1 MGAELEQGNG
11 VNPLA
16 PICTSRY
23 KVAMTNEQAH
33 ILLIDD
39 EKNYLL
45 VLEVLLIDAGY
56 TVTALNDPESA
67 LAFLDE
73 SEVDV
78 IITDMKMPKLSGK
91 DVLTCVKRDYPH
103 IPVLIMTAFG
113 SIESAVDVMKMGAF
127 DYITKPFSNDEL
139 LLSVQNAAELAKVH
153 RRYRLL
159 HENLEELYGLHQ
171 IVGKSK
177 GIRNVLTLVDRA
189 APTKSNVLITGESGT
204 GKELVA
210 RAIHFASPRKDGPFI
225 SLNCV
230 ALNPGVLESELFG
243 HEKGSFTGA
252 VAMRRGRFE
261 LAHNGTLFLDEIGEL
276 SHDIQVKLLRV
287 LQERRFERVGGAEEI
302 EVDIRV
308 VTATNK
314 NLQQEVEKG
323 AFREDLYYRLNV
335 VHIELPPL
343 RERRED
349 IPLLLS
355 HFTEKI
361 ATANSI
367 RKKSIAPEAL
377 EYLSGY
383 EWPGNIRQLENVVE
397 RCMVMAVGETITVA
411 DLPPEIKDDESQL
424 KNALDLLP
432 MELNL
437 ADTLDTLEA
446 ALIRRALAKVDFVQ
460 VKAAELLGISKSL
473 LQYKL
478 RKYGIT
484 GH

>member
-1 MGAELEQGNG
+1 MSTESARL
-11 VNPLA
+11 
-16 PICTSRY
+16 
-23 KVAMTNEQAH
+23 
-33 ILLIDD
+33 LLIDD

-45 VLEVLLIDAGY
+45 VLEALLLDAGY
-56 TVTALNDPESA
+56 TVTALSDPESA

-78 IITDMKMPKLSGK
+78 IVTDMKMPKLSGK
-91 DVLTCVKRDYPH
+91 DVLQHVKRDYPH
-103 IPVLIMTAFG
+103 IPVLVMTAFG
-113 SIESAVDVMKMGAF
+113 SIESAVDIMKMGAF

-139 LLSVQNAAELAKVH
+139 LLSIQNAAELAKIH

-159 HENLEELYGLHQ
+159 HENLEERYGLHQ
-171 IVGKSK
+171 IIGKSK
-177 GIRNVLTLVDRA
+177 GIRNILTLVDRA

-204 GKELVA
+204 GKEPVA
-210 RAIHFASPRKDGPFI
+210 RAIHFASPRKNGAFI
-225 SLNCV
+225 SVNCM
-230 ALNPGVLESELFG
+230 AFNAGVLESELFG

-261 LAHNGTLFLDEIGEL
+261 LADGGTLFLDEIGEL
-276 SHDIQVKLLRV
+276 THDMQVKLLRI
-287 LQERRFERVGGAEEI
+287 LQERKFERVGGTEEI
-302 EVDIRV
+302 SVDIRV

-314 NLQQEVEKG
+314 DLQQEVEKG
-323 AFREDLYYRLNV
+323 SFREDLYYRLNV
-335 VHIELPPL
+335 VHIMLPPL

-349 IPLLLS
+349 IPLLLA
-355 HFTEKI
+355 HFTSKI
-361 ATANSI
+361 ATENNMP
-367 RKKSIAPEAL
+367 RKNLSPEAL
-377 EYLSGY
+377 DYLSGY

-397 RCMVMAVGETITVA
+397 RCMVMAAGDTIDVS
-411 DLPPEIKDDESQL
+411 DLPPEIKDDEAQL

-432 MELNL
+432 VELNL

-446 ALIRRALAKVDFVQ
+446 ALIRRALARADFVQ